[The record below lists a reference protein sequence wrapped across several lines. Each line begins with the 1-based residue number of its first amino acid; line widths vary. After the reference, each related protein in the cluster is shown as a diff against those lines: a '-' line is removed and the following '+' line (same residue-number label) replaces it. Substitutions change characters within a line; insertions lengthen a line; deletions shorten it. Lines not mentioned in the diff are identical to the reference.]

1 MGLYR
6 VLKIIAFLLGI
17 LGAVALANL
26 LITGDDV
33 VKQTGEGLNPFL
45 NLAYITFALTIALV
59 LLFVIRDLFTSGNFK
74 RTLLSIGLL
83 LVIVGISYGVAGAQ
97 EIRLPS
103 GEMLSESA
111 SRWVSTG
118 LNTFYILGIGA
129 IAMMLVSEVK
139 NLTISK

>member
-74 RTLLSIGLL
+74 RTLLSVVIMLVYVGL
-83 LVIVGISYGVAGAQ
+83 SYGRAGSV
-97 EIRLPS
+97 I
-103 GEMLSESA
+103 
-111 SRWVSTG
+111 
-118 LNTFYILGIGA
+118 
-129 IAMMLVSEVK
+129 
-139 NLTISK
+139 